1 MGCHVNVTKLQ
12 HSRMYLHLKQMGE
25 NHLNF
30 ISLNFTRYNLVAQVH
45 FEIGMF
51 TQKNK
56 LLNLVDHSLLLL
68 RLRWA
73 TS

>member
-12 HSRMYLHLKQMGE
+12 HSRMYLHLKQIGGI
-25 NHLNF
+25 HWNF
-30 ISLNFTRYNLVAQVH
+30 FSLNITRYNLVAQVH
-45 FEIGMF
+45 FEIEMF
-51 TQKNK
+51 TRKNK

-68 RLRWA
+68 RVRWA

>member
-1 MGCHVNVTKLQ
+1 MGGT
-12 HSRMYLHLKQMGE
+12 
-25 NHLNF
+25 HLNF
-30 ISLNFTRYNLVAQVH
+30 FSLNFTRYNLVAQVH
-45 FEIGMF
+45 FEIEMF
-51 TQKNK
+51 TRKNK